1 MFTSEGSYLST
12 LDRNGR
18 FQLPTAILRNVTS
31 ENDGRFVVNRSTEK
45 CLTLYPLNVW
55 NVYKDK
61 LNHLNSFKPGN
72 RQAIRYF
79 MGSAT
84 EVKLDAKN
92 RLLIPKPLS
101 QYALLEKELLIV
113 GMTSFIEIWDPK
125 QYEEELNRFS
135 QENPEV
141 INEIA
146 NHIFGDGE
154 FNKQLP

>member
-1 MFTSEGSYLST
+1 M
-12 LDRNGR
+12 
-18 FQLPTAILRNVTS
+18 
-31 ENDGRFVVNRSTEK
+31 
-45 CLTLYPLNVW
+45 
-55 NVYKDK
+55 
-61 LNHLNSFKPGN
+61 
-72 RQAIRYF
+72 
-79 MGSAT
+79 
-84 EVKLDAKN
+84 
-92 RLLIPKPLS
+92 LIPKPLS